1 MTRLLL
7 NARIRMNGRAWQVR
21 AGIANATLFAAVVL
35 AATCGR
41 AGLYADSP
49 RPTEYQ
55 VKAAYLANFAKFVE
69 WPPGAVTD
77 DKPIPICVLGQD
89 PFGPVLDAALSGE
102 SVDRHPLVAR
112 RISAMSDV
120 DGCRIVFVSSNETM
134 AGAVV
139 AAAERASVLTVSD
152 MPGFLKQGGM
162 IEFVLDANRVRF
174 EINLAAA
181 RTAGLNLSSELLRVA
196 MAVRRTL

>member
-1 MTRLLL
+1 MIAPMEPATGGHSR
-7 NARIRMNGRAWQVR
+7 RICASF
-21 AGIANATLFAAVVL
+21 AIATLCAAAVL
-35 AATCGR
+35 AATFGR
-41 AGLYADSP
+41 AGLYADNS

-55 VKAAYLANFAKFVE
+55 VKAAYLANFAKFVG

-77 DKPIPICVLGQD
+77 HNPIPICVVGQD
-89 PFGPVLDAALSGE
+89 PFGPVLDAAVKGE
-102 SVDRHPLVAR
+102 RVDHHPLVAR
-112 RISAMSDV
+112 RIDAVGDV
-120 DGCRIVFVSSNETM
+120 DECRIVFVSSDETI

-139 AAAERASVLTVSD
+139 AAAGQTPILTVSD
-152 MPGFLKQGGM
+152 LPGFLKQGGM

-196 MAVRRTL
+196 TAVRRTP

>member
-1 MTRLLL
+1 MTTVRR
-7 NARIRMNGRAWQVR
+7 NAMNRAARQVR
-21 AGIANATLFAAVVL
+21 ASIAKATLCAAVVL
-35 AATCGR
+35 AATCWR

-55 VKAAYLANFAKFVE
+55 VKAAYLANFAKFVA

-77 DKPIPICVLGQD
+77 GNPIPICVAGED
-89 PFGPVLDAALSGE
+89 PFGPVLDAAISGE
-102 SVDRHPLVAR
+102 RVDHHPLVAR
-112 RISAMSDV
+112 RIGAAGDV
-120 DGCRIVFVSSNETM
+120 DGCRIVFVSSNEAM
-134 AGAVV
+134 AGAVL
-139 AAAERASVLTVSD
+139 AAAERTPILTVSD
-152 MPGFLKQGGM
+152 LPGFLKQGGM

-196 MAVRRTL
+196 TVVRKTP